1 MANFTPEELRN
12 QFRQQALTPNLIE
25 EEEESFVL
33 EQAPSLPFVPLSESN
48 SQRLRREFRE
58 SQQDPTESFKNTV
71 NSNNL
76 YDTNKKYT
84 LDYLENNE
92 DYN

>member
-12 QFRQQALTPNLIE
+12 QFRQQAPTPNLIE
-25 EEEESFVL
+25 EEESFVL
-33 EQAPSLPFVPLSESN
+33 GQAPSLPFVPLSESN

-84 LDYLENNE
+84 LENN
-92 DYN
+92 